1 MNNTPKAVSSRNEF
15 GLLDNIDY
23 IFNEDSTINW
33 KKMIPVEFLYVNP
46 DLAKRDKIE
55 KKYGKPYAE
64 IKPIEDNVEDT
75 DLIQL
80 LGAAK
85 YLLRIYGYNSIHY
98 TVVESNENYAA
109 VNCKI
114 DFIGNYLTQGRPV
127 SFEDCACAHGANTA
141 NFATKYLIEMATN
154 RAFVRCLRNF
164 MGISIISR
172 EELGATISEPEQPKS
187 VMAPARQ
194 LKLLEDI
201 MGAKG
206 VLWKHLEDKMKTE
219 NTYKEEYKSVND
231 LPKDLVFQ
239 FIERLKK
246 MPST

>member
-1 MNNTPKAVSSRNEF
+1 MKRLENGLIEGLNYIRDEKTGKIDWFKTLPKEPEYIYINQDRKKQVEAYTNKTFEETKIEEVKEQDLILTLKGIRW
-15 GLLDNIDY
+15 LLDVRGY
-23 IFNEDSTINW
+23 KYVKFNTISAN
-33 KKMIPVEFLYVNP
+33 
-46 DLAKRDKIE
+46 
-55 KKYGKPYAE
+55 AE
-64 IKPIEDNVEDT
+64 
-75 DLIQL
+75 
-80 LGAAK
+80 
-85 YLLRIYGYNSIHY
+85 
-98 TVVESNENYAA
+98 YAA
-109 VNCKI
+109 TTCEICFLPN
-114 DFIGNYLTQGRPV
+114 DGEN
-127 SFEDCACAHGANTA
+127 FEQVFTGSACAHFQNTG
-141 NFATKYLIEMATN
+141 NFATKYLLEISSN
-154 RAFVRCLRNF
+154 RALCRATRLYLN
-164 MGISIISR
+164 ISAVSR
-172 EELGATISEPEQPKS
+172 EELGASISEPEQPKS